1 MPRPKLDPATPLTEL
16 HVHLGAAVT
25 PAIMWGIAHA
35 QGIRLP
41 TKDYWQFRDLL
52 TVGRRRRS
60 FQAYLDLFHWT
71 ELIQSS
77 PIAVERS
84 VYEVIGGAYRKN
96 NVTQLELRF
105 NPMKRNRGG
114 EQDLDHI
121 IAAAV
126 RGMDRAVLEYPR
138 VRAGLIF
145 CLDRA
150 FPYDL
155 NEIIAAKAIA
165 WRDRGVV
172 AVDIAGP
179 VNPAFRFG
187 DYRELFAQVRRAGLG
202 ATVHAGE
209 TGGAEEVRQAV
220 EALEP
225 SRIGHGVNSVSDP
238 SVMAMLRERGV
249 VLEVCPS
256 SNLNT
261 RVIGSQAELRTV
273 MRALVDSGV
282 RFALSTDGP
291 EMLRSY
297 LRDEIAMLLR
307 ADILTFDEVRHAL
320 ETADQASFLGRAPV
334 VAGSRGAGNG
344 NGARRSGQAAIALEV
359 EV

>member
-1 MPRPKLDPATPLTEL
+1 MTRPRLDPRTPLTEL

-41 TKDYWQFRDLL
+41 TKDYWEFHDLI

-60 FQAYLDLFHWT
+60 FASYLALFHWT

-96 NVTQLELRF
+96 NITRIELRF

-126 RGMDRAVLEYPR
+126 RGMDRAVLEYPQ

-150 FPYDL
+150 FRREM

-179 VNPAFRFG
+179 DADAFRFA
-187 DYRELFAQVRRAGLG
+187 DYRDIFAECRRAGLG
-202 ATVHAGE
+202 VTVHAGE
-209 TGGAEEVRQAV
+209 VGGPEEVQEAV

-225 SRIGHGVNSVSDP
+225 DRIGHGVKSARDRR
-238 SVMAMLRERGV
+238 VMGLLRERGV

-256 SNLNT
+256 SNLQT
-261 RVIGSQAELRTV
+261 RVVEGMAEVRHILRMFLAEGVAFTV
-273 MRALVDSGV
+273 
-282 RFALSTDGP
+282 STDGP
-291 EMLRSY
+291 EMLRTY
-297 LRDEIAMLLR
+297 LRDELHLLLR
-307 ADILTFDEVRHAL
+307 HDVLSLDEVHAVV
-320 ETADQASFLGRAPV
+320 ETGRRASFLDRAPRV
-334 VAGSRGAGNG
+334 TGTAPSGDGHASMRVGVAG
-344 NGARRSGQAAIALEV
+344 
-359 EV
+359 

>member
-1 MPRPKLDPATPLTEL
+1 MPRPRLDRQIPLTEL

-41 TKDYWQFRDLL
+41 TKDYWAFRNLI
-52 TVGRRRRS
+52 TARRRRS
-60 FQAYLDLFHWT
+60 FQAYLDLFYWT

-77 PIAVERS
+77 PTAVERS

-96 NVTQLELRF
+96 NITRLELRF

-126 RGMDRAVLEYPR
+126 RGMDRAVLEYPQ

-150 FPYDL
+150 FSREL
-155 NEIIAAKAIA
+155 NEIIAAKAVA

-179 VNPAFRFG
+179 NVDGFRFA
-187 DYRELFAQVRRAGLG
+187 DYREVFAHCRRAGLG
-202 ATVHAGE
+202 VTVHAGE
-209 TGGAEEVRQAV
+209 TGGPDEVRDAV
-220 EALEP
+220 EALDPE
-225 SRIGHGVNSVSDP
+225 RIGHGVKSAYDP
-238 SVMAMLRERGV
+238 RVMAMLRERGI
-249 VLEVCPS
+249 VLEVCPT

-261 RVIGSQAELRTV
+261 RVVRDLAEMRDILRRLIDHEV
-273 MRALVDSGV
+273 A
-282 RFALSTDGP
+282 FALSTDGP

-297 LRDEIAMLLR
+297 LRDEMTMLLR
-307 ADILTFDEVRHAL
+307 HEILSLDEVNAAVD
-320 ETADQASFLGRAPV
+320 TAHRASFVDPAPPIPLD
-334 VAGSRGAGNG
+334 REPI
-344 NGARRSGQAAIALEV
+344 QAANMHAAMPVEIEV
-359 EV
+359 

>member
-1 MPRPKLDPATPLTEL
+1 MPRPRLDPRTPLTEL

-41 TKDYWQFRDLL
+41 TKDYWAFRDLI

-60 FQAYLDLFHWT
+60 FEAYLELFHWT

-77 PIAVERS
+77 PTAVERS
-84 VYEVIGGAYRKN
+84 VYEVIGGAYRRS
-96 NVTQLELRF
+96 NVTRLELRF

-126 RGMDRAVLEYPR
+126 RGMDRAVLEYPQ

-145 CLDRA
+145 CLDRG
-150 FPYDL
+150 FSYEL

-179 VNPAFRFG
+179 VEPAFRFA
-187 DYRELFAQVRRAGLG
+187 DYRDLFGEVRRAGLG
-202 ATVHAGE
+202 VTVHAGE
-209 TGGAEEVRQAV
+209 TGGPDEVREAV

-225 SRIGHGVNSVSDP
+225 ARIGHGVSSTGDRKL
-238 SVMAMLRERGV
+238 MAMLREREI
-249 VLEVCPS
+249 VLEVCPT
-256 SNLNT
+256 SNLHT
-261 RVIGSQAELRTV
+261 RVVRSVAELRGIIRT
-273 MRALVDSGV
+273 LVDYGV

-297 LRDEIAMLLR
+297 LRDEIALMLR
-307 ADILTFDEVRHAL
+307 HEILSLEEVQRTIQ
-320 ETADQASFLGRAPV
+320 TAEEATFLGLAPV
-334 VAGSRGAGNG
+334 PGRSNEAQDGATNG
-344 NGARRSGQAAIALEV
+344 HAAIALEV

>member
-41 TKDYWQFRDLL
+41 TKDYWEFRDLI
-52 TVGRRRRS
+52 TVGRQRRS
-60 FQAYLDLFHWT
+60 FEAYLHLFHWT

-96 NVTQLELRF
+96 NVTRLELRF

-126 RGMDRAVLEYPR
+126 RGMDRAVLEYPQ

-145 CLDRA
+145 CLDRG
-150 FPYDL
+150 FSYEL

-165 WRDRGVV
+165 WRERGVV

-179 VNPAFRFG
+179 VEPTFRFA
-187 DYRELFAQVRRAGLG
+187 DYRDLFAQVRRAGLG
-202 ATVHAGE
+202 VTVHAGE
-209 TGGAEEVRQAV
+209 TGGADEVREAV

-225 SRIGHGVNSVSDP
+225 SRIGHGVRSVDDP
-238 SVMAMLRERGV
+238 RVMAMLRERGV

-261 RVIGSQAELRTV
+261 RVIGSHAELRSV
-273 MRALVDSGV
+273 MRRLVDHGV
-282 RFALSTDGP
+282 QFALSTDGP

-297 LRDEIAMLLR
+297 LRDEIALLQR
-307 ADILTFDEVRHAL
+307 LEALDFDEILQAL
-320 ETADQASFLGRAPV
+320 DTARTASFVDRAPV
-334 VAGSRGAGNG
+334 PGRADGNG
-344 NGARRSGQAAIALEV
+344 TPPVNSAAIALEV

>member
-1 MPRPKLDPATPLTEL
+1 MPRPALDPRLPLTEL

-41 TKDYWQFRDLL
+41 TKDYWAFRDLI

-77 PIAVERS
+77 PTAVERS

-96 NVTQLELRF
+96 NITRLELRF

-126 RGMDRAVLEYPR
+126 RGMDRAVLEYPL
-138 VRAGLIF
+138 VTAGLIF

-150 FPYDL
+150 FSYEL
-155 NEIIAAKAIA
+155 NEIIARKAIS

-179 VNPAFRFG
+179 DEPRFRFA
-187 DYRELFAQVRRAGLG
+187 DYAGLFADVRRAGLG
-202 ATVHAGE
+202 VTVHAGE
-209 TGGAEEVRQAV
+209 TGGPDEVRAAV
-220 EALEP
+220 EALQP
-225 SRIGHGVNSVSDP
+225 SRIGHGVKSAQDP
-238 SVMAMLRERGV
+238 RVMDMLRERGI

-261 RVIGSQAELRTV
+261 RVVRDVAEMRHIL
-273 MRALVDSGV
+273 RALVDHRV
-282 RFALSTDGP
+282 PFALSTDGP

-297 LRDEIAMLLR
+297 LRDEVKFLLR
-307 ADILTFDEVRHAL
+307 HEILTLDEIHAAL
-320 ETADQASFLGRAPV
+320 RTADKATFLRRPTP
-334 VAGSRGAGNG
+334 VAGGENGREGVAERGAP
-344 NGARRSGQAAIALEV
+344 IALEV

>member
-1 MPRPKLDPATPLTEL
+1 MARPKLDPKTPLTEL

-25 PAIMWGIAHA
+25 PAIMWGIAHS

-41 TKDYWQFRDLL
+41 TKDYWAFRQLI

-96 NVTQLELRF
+96 NVTGLELRF

-121 IAAAV
+121 LAAAV
-126 RGMDRAVLEYPR
+126 RGMDRAVLEYPQ
-138 VRAGLIF
+138 VRAGLIL

-150 FPYDL
+150 FSYEL

-165 WRDRGVV
+165 WRERGVV

-179 VNPAFRFG
+179 VEPRFRFA
-187 DYRELFAQVRRAGLG
+187 DYAGLFAQVRRAGLG
-202 ATVHAGE
+202 VTVHAGE
-209 TGGAEEVRQAV
+209 TGGPDEVREAV

-225 SRIGHGVNSVSDP
+225 TRIGHGIKAAHDP
-238 SVMAMLRERGV
+238 RVMDLLRERGI
-249 VLEVCPS
+249 VLEVCVS

-261 RVIGSQAELRTV
+261 RVVRDLAEMRT
-273 MRALVDSGV
+273 LVRRLTDHGV
-282 RFALSTDGP
+282 PIALSTDGP

-297 LRDEIAMLLR
+297 LRDEIATVLR
-307 ADILTFDEVRHAL
+307 HNILTFAEVERAL
-320 ETADQASFLGRAPV
+320 QTAREATFVERAPV
-334 VAGSRGAGNG
+334 PG
-344 NGARRSGQAAIALEV
+344 GARRGAAGSGNGSAPIAVEV
-359 EV
+359 EA

>member
-1 MPRPKLDPATPLTEL
+1 MSRQRLDPRTPLTEL

-41 TKDYWQFRDLL
+41 TKDYWAFRDLI

-60 FQAYLDLFHWT
+60 FEAYLDLFHWT

-126 RGMDRAVLEYPR
+126 RGMDRAVLEYPQ

-145 CLDRA
+145 CLDRG
-150 FPYDL
+150 FSREL

-165 WRDRGVV
+165 WRSRGVV
-172 AVDIAGP
+172 GIDIAGP
-179 VNPAFRFG
+179 VVDDFRFR
-187 DYRELFAQVRRAGLG
+187 DYAEIYAACRRAGLG
-202 ATVHAGE
+202 LTVHAGE
-209 TGGAEEVRQAV
+209 TGGPDEVRD
-220 EALEP
+220 ALEQLEP
-225 SRIGHGVNSVSDP
+225 DRIGHGVRAADDP
-238 SVMAMLRERGV
+238 AVLDMLRERGT

-256 SNLNT
+256 SNINT
-261 RVIGSQAELRTV
+261 RVLANPGEVRRVVRT
-273 MRALVDSGV
+273 LVDHDV
-282 RFALSTDGP
+282 RFTVSTDGP

-297 LRDEIAMLLR
+297 LRNELQLLMR
-307 ADILTFDEVRHAL
+307 HDILSLDEVERAVRIGS
-320 ETADQASFLGRAPV
+320 EASFLDRAPSIETSVGGRAGGGNGRAAMPV
-334 VAGSRGAGNG
+334 GAGG
-344 NGARRSGQAAIALEV
+344 
-359 EV
+359 

>member
-1 MPRPKLDPATPLTEL
+1 MPRPKLDPRTPLAEL

-41 TKDYWQFRDLL
+41 TKDYWAFRRLI

-77 PIAVERS
+77 PTAVERS

-96 NVTQLELRF
+96 NVTALELRF

-126 RGMDRAVLEYPR
+126 RGMDRAMLEYPQ

-145 CLDRA
+145 CLDRG
-150 FPYDL
+150 FSHEL
-155 NEIIAAKAIA
+155 NEIIAAKAIS
-165 WRDRGVV
+165 WRSRGVV

-179 VNPAFRFG
+179 DEPSFRFA
-187 DYRELFAQVRRAGLG
+187 DYRDLFAECRRNGLG
-202 ATVHAGE
+202 ITVHAGE
-209 TGGAEEVRQAV
+209 TGGPGEVREAI

-225 SRIGHGVNSVSDP
+225 DRIGHGIGSAEDP
-238 SVMAMLRERGV
+238 QVMAMLREREI

-261 RVIGSQAELRTV
+261 GVIGDVDELRRV
-273 MRALVDSGV
+273 MRRIVEERV
-282 RFALSTDGP
+282 PFTVSTDGP

-297 LRDEIAMLLR
+297 LRNELNLLLR
-307 ADILTFDEVRHAL
+307 TDSLTLDEAREAIRRGY
-320 ETADQASFLGRAPV
+320 EASFLAGAP
-334 VAGSRGAGNG
+334 AIESLLGERPSGA
-344 NGARRSGQAAIALEV
+344 APMAV
-359 EV
+359 EVGA

>member
-1 MPRPKLDPATPLTEL
+1 MSRQRLDPRVPLSEL

-41 TKDYWQFRDLL
+41 TKDYWAFRDLI
-52 TVGRRRRS
+52 TVGRRHKG
-60 FQAYLDLFHWT
+60 FDAYLDLFHWT

-126 RGMDRAVLEYPR
+126 RGMDRAVLEYPQ

-145 CLDRA
+145 CLDRSFSPA
-150 FPYDL
+150 M

-165 WRDRGVV
+165 WRSRGVV
-172 AVDIAGP
+172 GIDIAGP
-179 VNPAFRFG
+179 DVDGFRFSAYA
-187 DYRELFAQVRRAGLG
+187 DLFRECRRAGLG
-202 ATVHAGE
+202 LTVHAGE
-209 TGGAEEVRQAV
+209 TGGADEVREALV
-220 EALEP
+220 ALEP
-225 SRIGHGVNSVSDP
+225 DRIGHGVHGAEDESVL
-238 SVMAMLRERGV
+238 AMLRERGT

-261 RVIGSQAELRTV
+261 GVLRSHADLRRVV
-273 MRALVDSGV
+273 RAFVDGDV
-282 RFALSTDGP
+282 RFTVSTDGP

-297 LRDEIAMLLR
+297 LRDELAMLMR
-307 ADILTFDEVRHAL
+307 HDILSLDEVRRAI
-320 ETADQASFLGRAPV
+320 ETGEGATFLDRAPAIETSV
-334 VAGSRGAGNG
+334 SGREPGGNG
-344 NGARRSGQAAIALEV
+344 HAPIPV
-359 EV
+359 EVGS

>member
-1 MPRPKLDPATPLTEL
+1 MSPQRLDPRTPLSEL

-41 TKDYWQFRDLL
+41 TKDYWAFRDLI

-77 PIAVERS
+77 PLAVERS

-96 NVTQLELRF
+96 NVTQIELRF

-126 RGMDRAVLEYPR
+126 RGMDRAVLEYPQ

-150 FPYDL
+150 FGREL
-155 NEIIAAKAIA
+155 NEIIAAKAIS
-165 WRDRGVV
+165 WRTRGVV
-172 AVDIAGP
+172 AIDIAGP
-179 VNPAFRFG
+179 VVDGFRFA
-187 DYRELFAQVRRAGLG
+187 DYAEVYAECRRAGLG
-202 ATVHAGE
+202 LTVHAGE
-209 TGGAEEVRQAV
+209 TGGADEVR
-220 EALEP
+220 EALEALQP
-225 SRIGHGVNSVSDP
+225 DRIGHGVRSADDP
-238 SVMAMLRERGV
+238 SVMAMLREHDV

-261 RVIGSQAELRTV
+261 GVLSSVDEIRRVLRT
-273 MRALVDSGV
+273 LVEHDV
-282 RFALSTDGP
+282 AFTISTDGP
-291 EMLRSY
+291 EMLRST
-297 LRDEIAMLLR
+297 LRSELNLLLR
-307 ADILTFDEVRHAL
+307 HRILSLDEVRRAI
-320 ETADQASFLGRAPV
+320 EAGERASFLDRAPLIETS
-334 VAGSRGAGNG
+334 VAGRGD
-344 NGARRSGQAAIALEV
+344 ARSATAAIPV
-359 EV
+359 EVGS

>member
-1 MPRPKLDPATPLTEL
+1 MPRPKLDPRTPLTEL

-41 TKDYWQFRDLL
+41 TKDYWAFRDLI

-77 PIAVERS
+77 PTAVERS

-96 NVTQLELRF
+96 NVTRLELRF

-126 RGMDRAVLEYPR
+126 RGMDRAVLEYPQ
-138 VRAGLIF
+138 VVAGLIF
-145 CLDRA
+145 CLDRG
-150 FPYDL
+150 FSYEL
-155 NEIIAAKAIA
+155 NEIIARKAIA

-179 VNPAFRFG
+179 IEPSFRFA
-187 DYRELFAQVRRAGLG
+187 DYASLFSEVRGAGLG
-202 ATVHAGE
+202 VTVHAGE
-209 TGGAEEVRQAV
+209 TGGPEEVREAVQA
-220 EALEP
+220 LQP
-225 SRIGHGVNSVSDP
+225 TRIGHGVKSAFDP
-238 SVMAMLRERGV
+238 SVMAMLRERQI

-261 RVIGSQAELRTV
+261 RVVSDVAELRTIL
-273 MRALVDSGV
+273 RTLIDNEV

-297 LRDEIAMLLR
+297 LRDEVAFLLR
-307 ADILTFDEVRHAL
+307 HEILTLAEITRAL
-320 ETADQASFLGRAPV
+320 DTATEASFLGHPDEVNVAPP
-334 VAGSRGAGNG
+334 GD
-344 NGARRSGQAAIALEV
+344 RRRTDVPAPIALEV
-359 EV
+359 EL

>member
-1 MPRPKLDPATPLTEL
+1 MPRPRLDPRTPLTEL

-25 PAIMWGIAHA
+25 PAVMWGIAHA

-41 TKDYWQFRDLL
+41 TKDYWAFRDLI

-60 FQAYLDLFHWT
+60 FDAYLDLFHWT

-77 PIAVERS
+77 PTAVERS
-84 VYEVIGGAYRKN
+84 VYEVIGGAYRKSN
-96 NVTQLELRF
+96 ITRIELRF

-126 RGMDRAVLEYPR
+126 RGMDRAVLEYPL

-145 CLDRA
+145 CLDRS
-150 FPYDL
+150 FSREL
-155 NEIIAAKAIA
+155 NEIIAAKAIS
-165 WRDRGVV
+165 WHSRGVV

-179 VNPAFRFG
+179 VEPSFRFAEYA
-187 DYRELFAQVRRAGLG
+187 DVFAECRRAGLG
-202 ATVHAGE
+202 VTVHAGE
-209 TGGAEEVRQAV
+209 TGGPEEVREAI

-225 SRIGHGVNSVSDP
+225 SRIGHGIKSVYDP
-238 SVMAMLRERGV
+238 RVMAMLRERGI

-256 SNLNT
+256 SNLT
-261 RVIGSQAELRTV
+261 TGVVRDMAELRFILRSLIDNEVPYTV
-273 MRALVDSGV
+273 
-282 RFALSTDGP
+282 STDGP
-291 EMLRSY
+291 EMLRTH
-297 LRDEIAMLLR
+297 LRDEMTRLLR
-307 ADILTFDEVRHAL
+307 REILSLDELRHAI
-320 ETADQASFLGRAPV
+320 ETAHAASF
-334 VAGSRGAGNG
+334 VAGPVPPSDELDAHRISQEAH
-344 NGARRSGQAAIALEV
+344 APMALEV

>member
-1 MPRPKLDPATPLTEL
+1 MPRQRLDPRTPLSEL

-41 TKDYWQFRDLL
+41 TKEYWAFRDLI

-60 FQAYLDLFHWT
+60 FEAYLELFHWT

-126 RGMDRAVLEYPR
+126 RGMDRAMLEYPA
-138 VRAGLIF
+138 VRAGLVF
-145 CLDRA
+145 CLDRG
-150 FPYDL
+150 FSREL

-165 WRDRGVV
+165 WKSRGVV
-172 AVDIAGP
+172 GIDIAGP
-179 VNPAFRFG
+179 VVDGFRFTEYA
-187 DYRELFAQVRRAGLG
+187 DVYDTCRRAGLG
-202 ATVHAGE
+202 LTVHAGE
-209 TGGAEEVRQAV
+209 TGGPQEVREAV
-220 EALEP
+220 ESLEP
-225 SRIGHGVNSVSDP
+225 HRIGHGVRAAEDP
-238 SVMAMLRERGV
+238 AVLDLLRERGT

-261 RVIGSQAELRTV
+261 RVLANIGEVRRVVDALRGH
-273 MRALVDSGV
+273 GV
-282 RFALSTDGP
+282 RFTISTDGP

-297 LRDEIAMLLR
+297 LRDELQLLMR
-307 ADILTFDEVRHAL
+307 HEILSLDEAHEAIRVGDEATFLDRVMPIGPSGA
-320 ETADQASFLGRAPV
+320 TPDPGANGRASVP
-334 VAGSRGAGNG
+334 
-344 NGARRSGQAAIALEV
+344 V
-359 EV
+359 EVGA

>member
-41 TKDYWQFRDLL
+41 TKDYWEFRDLI

-96 NVTQLELRF
+96 NVTRLELRF

-121 IAAAV
+121 IAAAM
-126 RGMDRAVLEYPR
+126 RGMDRAMLEYPQ
-138 VRAGLIF
+138 VRAGLVF

-150 FPYDL
+150 FSYEL

-179 VNPAFRFG
+179 VEPAFSFA
-187 DYRELFAQVRRAGLG
+187 DYRDLFAQVRRAGLG
-202 ATVHAGE
+202 VTVHAGE
-209 TGGAEEVRQAV
+209 TGGPEEVREAV

-225 SRIGHGVNSVSDP
+225 TRIGHGVSSVRDP
-238 SVMAMLRERGV
+238 RVMAMLRERGI

-256 SNLNT
+256 SNLQT
-261 RVIGSQAELRTV
+261 RVVRGYAELRMILRSLIDNRV
-273 MRALVDSGV
+273 A
-282 RFALSTDGP
+282 FALSTDGP

-297 LRDEIAMLLR
+297 LRDEIEMLLR
-307 ADILTFDEVRHAL
+307 HEILSFAEVQACL
-320 ETADQASFLGRAPV
+320 ETARRATFVDRAPV
-334 VAGSRGAGNG
+334 PGGARNLSNG
-344 NGARRSGQAAIALEV
+344 NSVNHAAIALEV

>member
-1 MPRPKLDPATPLTEL
+1 MPRPRLDPRTPLTEL

-41 TKDYWQFRDLL
+41 TKDYWAFRDLI
-52 TVGRRRRS
+52 TVGRRKRS

-77 PIAVERS
+77 PTAIERS

-96 NVTQLELRF
+96 NVTDIELRF
-105 NPMKRNRGG
+105 NPMTRNRGG

-126 RGMDRAVLEYPR
+126 RGMDRAVLEYPQ
-138 VRAGLIF
+138 VRAGLVV
-145 CLDRA
+145 CLDRG
-150 FPYDL
+150 FSVEL
-155 NEIIAAKAIA
+155 NEIIAAKAIS
-165 WRDRGVV
+165 WRSRGVV

-179 VNPAFRFG
+179 VVESFRFD
-187 DYRELFAQVRRAGLG
+187 DYRQIFAECRRAGLG
-202 ATVHAGE
+202 ITVHAGE
-209 TGGAEEVRQAV
+209 TGGPDEVREAI

-225 SRIGHGVNSVSDP
+225 ARIGHGIKSALDET
-238 SVMAMLRERGV
+238 VMGMLRERGI

-261 RVIGSQAELRTV
+261 AVLRD
-273 MRALVDSGV
+273 LGEV
-282 RFALSTDGP
+282 RRLLRRLLEHHVPVAISTDGP
-291 EMLRSY
+291 EMLRTT
-297 LRDEIAMLLR
+297 LRNEFNLLLR
-307 ADILTFDEVRHAL
+307 HEILSLDEVR
-320 ETADQASFLGRAPV
+320 ETIATAHRASFVDRAPTLEPTPLPLDRHV
-334 VAGSRGAGNG
+334 STDAPIGVGAGG
-344 NGARRSGQAAIALEV
+344 
-359 EV
+359 

>member
-1 MPRPKLDPATPLTEL
+1 MSRQRLDPRTPLSEL

-41 TKDYWQFRDLL
+41 TKDYWAFRDLI
-52 TVGRRRRS
+52 TVGRRKRS
-60 FQAYLDLFHWT
+60 FEAYLELFHWT

-96 NVTQLELRF
+96 NVTQVELRF

-121 IAAAV
+121 IAAAL
-126 RGMDRAVLEYPR
+126 RGMDRAVLEYPQ

-145 CLDRA
+145 CLDRG
-150 FPYDL
+150 FSIEL

-165 WRDRGVV
+165 WQSRGVV
-172 AVDIAGP
+172 GIDIAGP
-179 VNPAFRFG
+179 VVEGFSFA
-187 DYRELFAQVRRAGLG
+187 DYTDIYRACRRAGLG
-202 ATVHAGE
+202 LTVHAGE
-209 TGGAEEVRQAV
+209 TGGADEVRDALV
-220 EALEP
+220 ALEP
-225 SRIGHGVNSVSDP
+225 DRIGHGVHGADDADV
-238 SVMAMLRERGV
+238 VAMLRERGT

-261 RVIGSQAELRTV
+261 GVLRNLGDVRRVV
-273 MRALVDSGV
+273 RALIDGGV
-282 RFALSTDGP
+282 RFTVSTDGP

-297 LRDEIAMLLR
+297 LRDELALLMR
-307 ADILTFDEVRHAL
+307 NDILSIDEVRRAI
-320 ETADQASFLGRAPV
+320 EVAEEASFLDRAPV
-334 VAGSRGAGNG
+334 IESSVAGRSVTMADGHAPIPI
-344 NGARRSGQAAIALEV
+344 GARS
-359 EV
+359 

>member
-1 MPRPKLDPATPLTEL
+1 MPRPSLDRHTPLTEL

-41 TKDYWQFRDLL
+41 TKDYWAFRRLI
-52 TVGRRRRS
+52 TTHRRSS
-60 FQAYLDLFHWT
+60 FQAYLDLFYWT

-77 PIAVERS
+77 PIAIERS

-96 NVTQLELRF
+96 NITRIELRF

-121 IAAAV
+121 IAAAA
-126 RGMDRAVLEYPR
+126 RGMDRAVLEYPQ

-145 CLDRA
+145 CLDRS
-150 FPYDL
+150 FSREL

-179 VNPAFRFG
+179 EEPAFRFA
-187 DYRELFAQVRRAGLG
+187 DYREVFAECRRAGLG
-202 ATVHAGE
+202 VTVHAGE
-209 TGGAEEVRQAV
+209 TGGPEEVRDAI
-220 EALEP
+220 EALDPE
-225 SRIGHGVNSVSDP
+225 RIGHGVKSVYDP
-238 SVMAMLRERGV
+238 TVMAMLRERGT

-256 SNLNT
+256 SNLHT
-261 RVIGSQAELRTV
+261 RVIRDLAEMRYILRS
-273 MRALVDSGV
+273 LIDNGV
-282 RFALSTDGP
+282 PYALSTDGP

-297 LRDEIAMLLR
+297 LRDEIGLLLR
-307 ADILTFDEVRHAL
+307 NEILSMDEVNAAL
-320 ETADQASFLGRAPV
+320 ETANRASFVDAAPPIEL
-334 VAGSRGAGNG
+334 SREPIPSANG
-344 NGARRSGQAAIALEV
+344 HAAMPIELEV
-359 EV
+359 

>member
-1 MPRPKLDPATPLTEL
+1 MPRQRLDARLPLTEL

-41 TKDYWQFRDLL
+41 TKDYWAFRDLI
-52 TVGRRRRS
+52 TVGRRRRG

-84 VYEVIGGAYRKN
+84 VYEVIGGAYRRN
-96 NVTQLELRF
+96 NVTGLELRF

-126 RGMDRAVLEYPR
+126 RGMDRAILEYPQ

-145 CLDRA
+145 CLDRS
-150 FPYDL
+150 FPPEL
-155 NEIIAAKAIA
+155 NEIIATKAIS
-165 WRDRGVV
+165 WHSRGVV
-172 AVDIAGP
+172 GIDIAGP
-179 VNPAFRFG
+179 DVESFRFS
-187 DYRELFAQVRRAGLG
+187 DCAEIYAECRRAGLG
-202 ATVHAGE
+202 LTVHAGE
-209 TGGAEEVRQAV
+209 TGGADEVR
-220 EALEP
+220 EAIETLEP
-225 SRIGHGVNSVSDP
+225 DRIGHGVHSVEDDG
-238 SVMAMLRERGV
+238 VLGMLRERGT

-261 RVIGSQAELRTV
+261 GVLASLAEVRRVVR
-273 MRALVDSGV
+273 RLVDEAV
-282 RFALSTDGP
+282 PFTISTDGP

-297 LRDEIAMLLR
+297 LRDEMNLLMR
-307 ADILTFDEVRHAL
+307 YDILSLDEVLHAL
-320 ETADQASFLGRAPV
+320 DVGERASFLDRAPTIETSV
-334 VAGSRGAGNG
+334 TNRQVAAPIPVE
-344 NGARRSGQAAIALEV
+344 AAS
-359 EV
+359 